1 MSTSQRAIV
10 MLQVKGIPLAG
21 QGKPLPKK
29 FPYVGQ
35 WILEDRIFLYRPK
48 PQQFLGGPA
57 MTLLLAGGPQWCFGI
72 NAIQLALALGV
83 ESGKIFE
90 HNKNGALFLVRTDNA
105 SPSRGVSSATR
116 YVFQIGACQTEFVVQ
131 TGTQSSNL

>member
-1 MSTSQRAIV
+1 MPQIKA
-10 MLQVKGIPLAG
+10 IPLAG
-21 QGKPLPKK
+21 QGKPLPKN
-29 FPYVGQ
+29 FAYAGQ

-48 PQQFLGGPA
+48 PQQFLGGSA

-72 NAIQLALALGV
+72 DAIQLAIALGV

-90 HNKNGALFLVRTDNA
+90 HNKNGTLTLVRTDTVSA
-105 SPSRGVSSATR
+105 SHGVSSATR

-131 TGTQSSNL
+131 TGAQNSYP